1 MAEFRS
7 PIGNKQIKGTPM
19 KDFTVPDETGFQ
31 QPAQQQYRQPGPQ
44 ETQHPPFDPQAMR
57 EFQQSMQPQPQ
68 QFQVKELSEVEQQII
83 TAKKAQ
89 REGKQ
94 RLSDGAKRRIE
105 MLIGMTRLTREVTIS
120 ENIYKLQS
128 LSSKELRDALT
139 ATAEF
144 DGTVAFIFE
153 TRRQLLARSLV
164 TVAGVDISQF
174 LNSYELEDRLDFI
187 EEMDHALLV
196 RLYNEYTEMNK
207 DAQDKYSL
215 KTEAQVKEVLE
226 DLKK

>member
-7 PIGNKQIKGTPM
+7 PIGNKQIKGAPM
-19 KDFTVPDETGFQ
+19 RDFTVPDETGFQ
-31 QPAQQQYRQPGPQ
+31 PPAAQYRQPGPQ

-57 EFQQSMQPQPQ
+57 DFQQAMQPQPQ
-68 QFQVKELSEVEQQII
+68 QFQVKELTEVEQQMMA
-83 TAKKAQ
+83 AKKAQ

-94 RLSDGAKRRIE
+94 RLSPGAKHRVE